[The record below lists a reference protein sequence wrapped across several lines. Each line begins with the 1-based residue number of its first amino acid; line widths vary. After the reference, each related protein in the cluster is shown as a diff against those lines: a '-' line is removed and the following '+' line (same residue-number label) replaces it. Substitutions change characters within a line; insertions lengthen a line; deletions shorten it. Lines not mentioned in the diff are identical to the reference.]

1 MRWGRLLAVAGGA
14 HLTLLYLGQ
23 TWGST
28 REERRRALPG
38 DWVVPDDEGS
48 RRESRV
54 VRGSR
59 SGDSRFRGAARGNSP
74 G

>member
-14 HLTLLYLGQ
+14 HLTLVYLGQ

-38 DWVVPDDEGS
+38 DWVG
-48 RRESRV
+48 R
-54 VRGSR
+54 
-59 SGDSRFRGAARGNSP
+59 AR
-74 G
+74 